1 MSLADALVAPVAA
14 HTSCPVA
21 DLIASLPERD
31 ADALRAAMLP
41 GARKTKSL
49 RLILRAEGYILSDDL
64 IDAHRAYLAS
74 LSGVKRASPP
84 CSCR

>member
-1 MSLADALVAPVAA
+1 
-14 HTSCPVA
+14 
-21 DLIASLPERD
+21 
-31 ADALRAAMLP
+31 MLP
-41 GARKTKSL
+41 RARKTKSL
-49 RLILRAEGYILSDDL
+49 RLILRTEGYVLSDDL